1 LSPAIDVPPPL
12 RRATRIAYGFGSI
25 ADGIKSTAF
34 STYLLLYFNQVLG
47 VPAAIVSTAIALT
60 LVVDAVAD
68 PLIGRVSD
76 LTRSRLG
83 RRHPYIFGAAAP
95 AGLFFALVWFP
106 PEGLSDLM
114 MGVWIF
120 AIASLARASM
130 SAYQVPANALGSEL
144 TQDYAERTRL
154 YGLRYWFAYAGT
166 FAFAAFA
173 LKFFFVATPEFPK
186 GQLNPAGYVPF
197 ALTGAALMFVSIL
210 VCGWGTRSR
219 IPYIRQADDR
229 PAPPGL
235 LHHLKEMAS
244 AFRNRAFLTIFG
256 FAIFK
261 WTAIGVYGATSLYFG
276 TYVFELS
283 SGQLALL
290 TLDGFVAVCIALPLA
305 PKFTKWWGKRN
316 AALYLALFGVILGTS
331 PLMLTYLDLFFEPGH
346 PLLLPT
352 LLLVGAVYGAM
363 VAISLMTASSMLADV
378 VEDDAVRSGGHNA
391 GIYFSAASFSAQ
403 CASGLGILA
412 AGFVLETSDFPA
424 GIDPALVTE
433 AMTDSLIAH
442 YVPMVVGLWTIGC
455 LIIWFYPIS
464 EAKHLANLERL
475 SAREAEA
482 KSREIQD
489 APLGAPAR

>member
-1 LSPAIDVPPPL
+1 LRSPVTAPPPL
-12 RRATRIAYGFGSI
+12 TRGNRIAYGFGSI

-47 VPAAIVSTAIALT
+47 VSAAIVSTAIALT
-60 LVVDAVAD
+60 LAVDAIGD
-68 PLIGRVSD
+68 PIIGRLSD
-76 LTRSRLG
+76 VTRSRLG
-83 RRHPYIFGAAAP
+83 RRHPYIYGAAIPTAVLFALTWFPP
-95 AGLFFALVWFP
+95 AGLSDFA
-106 PEGLSDLM
+106 

-120 AIASLARASM
+120 VLASLARVAM
-130 SAYQVPANALGSEL
+130 STYQVPANALGSEL

-197 ALTGAALMFVSIL
+197 ALTGAALVLISIF

-219 IPYIRQADDR
+219 IPYIRQADNR
-229 PAPPGL
+229 PATPGL
-235 LHHLKEMAS
+235 MTHVREMGA

-261 WTAIGVYGATSLYFG
+261 WTGIGVYSATSLYFG
-276 TYVFELS
+276 TYVYKLS

-290 TLDGFVAVCIALPLA
+290 TLDGFLAVCIALPLA
-305 PKFTKWWGKRN
+305 PRFTKWWGKRN
-316 AALYLALFGVILGTS
+316 AALFLALFGVLLGTS
-331 PLMLTYLDLFFEPGH
+331 PLVLVYFDLFFAPGD

-352 LLLVGAVYGAM
+352 LLVVGAIYGAA
-363 VAISLMTASSMLADV
+363 VAVSLMTASSMLADV

-412 AGFVLETSDFPA
+412 AGIVLETARFPA
-424 GIDPALVTE
+424 GIDPAKVTQ
-433 AMTDSLIAH
+433 AMTDSLIIH
-442 YVPMVVGLWTIGC
+442 YVPMVVGLWVVGC
-455 LIIWFYPIS
+455 LVIAFYPIT
-464 EAKHLANLERL
+464 EAKHLANIERL
-475 SAREAEA
+475 RAREAEA
-482 KSREIQD
+482 GSRMAQD
-489 APLGAPAR
+489 APLGAPTR

>member
-1 LSPAIDVPPPL
+1 LTATTEAPPL
-12 RRATRIAYGFGSI
+12 TRANRVAYGFGAI

-47 VPAAIVSTAIALT
+47 VSAAVVSTAIALT
-60 LVVDAVAD
+60 LVIDAIAD
-68 PLIGRVSD
+68 PVIGRVSD
-76 LTRSRLG
+76 RTRSRLG
-83 RRHPYIFGAAAP
+83 RRHPYIYGAAIPTA
-95 AGLFFALVWFP
+95 LFFALTWFP
-106 PEGLSDLM
+106 PAGLSDLM

-120 AIASLARASM
+120 AFASLARSAM
-130 SAYQVPANALGSEL
+130 STYQVPANALGSEL

-197 ALTGAALMFVSIL
+197 ALVGATLILVSIL

-219 IPYIRQADDR
+219 IPYIRQKDER
-229 PAPPGL
+229 PVVPGL
-235 LHHLKEMAS
+235 MTHLKEMAS

-276 TYVFELS
+276 TYVYQLT

-290 TLDGFVAVCIALPLA
+290 TLDGFLAVCIALPLA

-316 AALYLALFGVILGTS
+316 AALYLAMGGVLLGTF
-331 PLMLTYLDLFFEPGH
+331 PLVLVYFDLFFAPGH

-352 LLLVGAVYGAM
+352 LLVVGAVYGAM

-403 CASGLGILA
+403 CATGLGILA
-412 AGFVLETSDFPA
+412 AGIVLETSRFPA
-424 GIDPALVTE
+424 GIDPARVTE

-442 YVPMVVGLWTIGC
+442 YVPMVVGLWAVGC
-455 LIIWFYPIS
+455 LLIAFYPIT
-464 EAKHLANLERL
+464 EAKHLANVERL
-475 SAREAEA
+475 RAREAEA
-482 KSREIQD
+482 TSQKVQD
-489 APLGAPAR
+489 APIGAPVR

>member
-1 LSPAIDVPPPL
+1 LRSPETVAPPL
-12 RRATRIAYGFGSI
+12 SRGNRLAYGFGSI
-25 ADGIKSTAF
+25 ADGIKSAAF

-47 VPAAIVSTAIALT
+47 VSAAVVSAAIALT
-60 LVVDAVAD
+60 LVVDAIAD
-68 PLIGRVSD
+68 PIIGRVSD
-76 LTRSRLG
+76 RTRSRMG
-83 RRHPYIFGAAAP
+83 RRHPYIYGAAIPTA
-95 AGLFFALVWFP
+95 LFFGLVWFP
-106 PEGLSDLM
+106 PAGLSDWS

-120 AIASLARASM
+120 AFASLARLAM
-130 SAYQVPANALGSEL
+130 STYQVPANALGSEL

-197 ALTGAALMFVSIL
+197 ALTGAGLMLVSIL

-219 IPYIRQADDR
+219 IPFIRQADDR
-229 PAPPGL
+229 PVVPGL
-235 LHHLKEMAS
+235 MTHLREMGS

-276 TYVFELS
+276 TYVYQLS

-290 TLDGFVAVCIALPLA
+290 TLDGFLAVCIALPLA

-316 AALYLALFGVILGTS
+316 AALYLAMMGVLLGTF
-331 PLMLTYLDLFFEPGH
+331 PLVLVYFDLFFAPGH

-352 LLLVGAVYGAM
+352 LLLVGAIYGAM

-391 GIYFSAASFSAQ
+391 GIYFSAASFAGQ

-412 AGFVLETSDFPA
+412 AGVVLETSRFPA
-424 GIDPALVTE
+424 GIDPAKVTE
-433 AMTDSLIAH
+433 AMTDSLILH
-442 YVPMVVGLWTIGC
+442 YVPMVVGLWAIGC
-455 LIIWFYPIS
+455 AIIALYPIT

-475 SAREAEA
+475 RAREAEA
-482 KSREIQD
+482 NNQTIQD
-489 APLGAPAR
+489 APIGAPVR

>member
-1 LSPAIDVPPPL
+1 MSTQTVPPL
-12 RRATRIAYGFGSI
+12 RRATRVAYGFGSI

-60 LVVDAVAD
+60 LAVDAIAD
-68 PLIGRVSD
+68 PVIGRLSD
-76 LTRSRLG
+76 ITRSRLG
-83 RRHPYIFGAAAP
+83 RRHPFIYGGAIPAA
-95 AGLFFALVWFP
+95 LFFALTWFP
-106 PEGLSDLM
+106 PELGDFG

-120 AIASLARASM
+120 LTASLARVSM
-130 SAYQVPANALGSEL
+130 STYQVPANALGSEL

-197 ALTGAALMFVSIL
+197 ALTGAALILVSIL

-229 PAPPGL
+229 PVVPGL
-235 LHHLKEMAS
+235 WAHFKEVTA

-276 TYVFELS
+276 TYVFKLS

-290 TLDGFVAVCIALPLA
+290 TLDGFVAVCLALPLA
-305 PKFTKWWGKRN
+305 PKFTRWWGKRN
-316 AALYLALFGVILGTS
+316 AALYLALFGVLLGTS

-352 LLLVGAVYGAM
+352 LLLVGAIYGSM

-378 VEDDAVRSGGHNA
+378 VEDDAVRSERHNA

-412 AGFVLETSDFPA
+412 AGIVIETSRFPA
-424 GIDPALVTE
+424 GVDPARVTE
-433 AMTDSLIAH
+433 AMTDSLIIH
-442 YVPMVVGLWTIGC
+442 YVPMVVGLWAIGC
-455 LIIWFYPIS
+455 LIIAFYPIT
-464 EAKHLANLERL
+464 EAKHLANVERL
-475 SAREAEA
+475 RAREAEA
-482 KSREIQD
+482 NSQMVQD

>member
-1 LSPAIDVPPPL
+1 MNTANGVPPL
-12 RRATRIAYGFGSI
+12 TRGNRTAYGFGAT

-47 VPAAIVSTAIALT
+47 VSAGIVSTAIALT
-60 LVVDAVAD
+60 LLVDAVAD
-68 PLIGRVSD
+68 PVIGRLSD
-76 LTRSRLG
+76 RTRSRLG
-83 RRHPYIFGAAAP
+83 RRHPYIYGAAIPTAI
-95 AGLFFALVWFP
+95 FFTLTWFP
-106 PEGLSDLM
+106 PSGLSDAM

-120 AIASLARASM
+120 AFASLARLAM
-130 SAYQVPANALGSEL
+130 SAYQIPANALGSEL

-197 ALTGAALMFVSIL
+197 ALTGAALILISIL

-219 IPYIRQADDR
+219 IPYIRQKDER
-229 PAPPGL
+229 PVVPGVMT
-235 LHHLKEMAS
+235 HLKEMGS

-256 FAIFK
+256 YAIFK

-276 TYVFELS
+276 TYVFQLS

-290 TLDGFVAVCIALPLA
+290 TLDGFLAVCIALPLA

-316 AALYLALFGVILGTS
+316 SALYLALLGVLLGTT
-331 PLMLTYLDLFFEPGH
+331 PLTLTYLDLFFAPGH

-352 LLLVGAVYGAM
+352 LLVVGALYGAM

-412 AGFVLETSDFPA
+412 AGIVIETSRFPA
-424 GIDPALVTE
+424 GIDPAKVTE
-433 AMTDSLIAH
+433 AMTDSLIIH
-442 YVPMVVGLWTIGC
+442 YVPMVLGLWAVGC
-455 LIIWFYPIS
+455 AIIWFYPIT
-464 EAKHLANLERL
+464 EAKHLANLDRL
-475 SAREAEA
+475 RAREAEA
-482 KSREIQD
+482 NSQMVQD
-489 APLGAPAR
+489 APLGAPVR

>member
-1 LSPAIDVPPPL
+1 LNSQVALVPPL
-12 RRATRIAYGFGSI
+12 SRANRLAYGFGAT

-47 VPAAIVSTAIALT
+47 VSAAIVSTAIALT
-60 LVVDAVAD
+60 LLVDAIAD
-68 PLIGRVSD
+68 PVIGRISD
-76 LTRSRLG
+76 RTRSRLG
-83 RRHPYIFGAAAP
+83 RRHPYIYAAAIP
-95 AGLFFALVWFP
+95 TALFFALTWFP
-106 PEGLSDLM
+106 PAGLSDMM

-120 AIASLARASM
+120 AFASLARLAM
-130 SAYQVPANALGSEL
+130 STYQIPANALGSEL

-186 GQLNPAGYVPF
+186 GQLNPAGYVSF
-197 ALTGAALMFVSIL
+197 ALTGAALLLISIL

-219 IPYIRQADDR
+219 IPYIRQKDER
-229 PAPPGL
+229 PVVPGVMT
-235 LHHLKEMAS
+235 HLREMGS

-276 TYVFELS
+276 TYVFKLS

-290 TLDGFVAVCIALPLA
+290 TLDGFLAVCIALPLA
-305 PKFTKWWGKRN
+305 PVFTRWWGKRN
-316 AALYLALFGVILGTS
+316 AALFLALSGVLLGTT
-331 PLMLTYLDLFFEPGH
+331 PLMLVYFDLFFAPGH

-352 LLLVGAVYGAM
+352 LLVVGAIYGAM

-412 AGFVLETSDFPA
+412 AGIVLETSRFPA
-424 GIDPALVTE
+424 GIDPAQVTE
-433 AMTDSLIAH
+433 AMTDSLIIH
-442 YVPMVVGLWTIGC
+442 YVPMVIGLWAVGC
-455 LIIWFYPIS
+455 ALIAFYPIT
-464 EAKHLANLERL
+464 EAKHLANLDRL
-475 SAREAEA
+475 RAREAEA
-482 KSREIQD
+482 NNRMIQD
-489 APLGAPAR
+489 APLGAPAG